1 MHLRNRWDIRQHVD
15 GSVFFMEINYREGRL
30 TRNYNLRKAL
40 QYVNDP
46 AELVNKVIKLPGNL
60 PGESIFPG
68 MAKGVNGK
76 FREEFPPKPLITN
89 NDKAREH
96 YALALEELGLDKIT
110 LVMLSGDNPSANKQ
124 SEYYQSKYAKE
135 LGLELKLDRQIFK
148 QRLQKMTD
156 GDFRSGTWL
165 VGVRITRTH

>member
-1 MHLRNRWDIRQHVD
+1 MWMVRCSLWK
-15 GSVFFMEINYREGRL
+15 STTREGRL

-46 AELVNKVIKLPGNL
+46 SELVNKVIKLPGNL
-60 PGESIFPG
+60 PGESIFPVWL
-68 MAKGVNGK
+68 KGVNGK
-76 FREEFPPKPLITN
+76 FREEFPAKPLMTN
-89 NDKAREH
+89 HDKAREH

-124 SEYYQSKYAKE
+124 SEYYQSKYAKV

-156 GDFRSGTWL
+156 GDFDLVLAGWGSGL
-165 VGVRITRTH
+165 RGCAHLR

>member
-1 MHLRNRWDIRQHVD
+1 MRNI
-15 GSVFFMEINYREGRL
+15 
-30 TRNYNLRKAL
+30 
-40 QYVNDP
+40 P
-46 AELVNKVIKLPGNL
+46 A
-60 PGESIFPG
+60 
-68 MAKGVNGK
+68 
-76 FREEFPPKPLITN
+76 KPLITN

-156 GDFRSGTWL
+156 GDFDLVLGWLGSGL
-165 VGVRITRTH
+165 RGRTDVW